1 MRNPDDTQPPAPL
14 EAIGAREYGLP
25 SCPACYNMA
34 KRRGFYVGQEV
45 VGGRIEAIQHTTDG
59 TPVALVVAPSGF
71 INQTNIPDLEAFDND
86 FDLGDPIP
94 PEREVVGFEV
104 IG

>member
-1 MRNPDDTQPPAPL
+1 MKHPDATQPPIPL

-25 SCPACYNMA
+25 SCGACYRIA

-45 VGGRIEAIQHTTDG
+45 VGGKVEAFQHTTDG
-59 TPVALVVAPSGF
+59 TAVALVLAPSGF
-71 INQTNIPDLEAFDND
+71 ILTTAIPDLEAFDED
-86 FDLGDPIP
+86 LDLGDPLP
-94 PEREVVGFEV
+94 PEREVTGFEV